1 MLGWNFALPQFGYKF
16 ARKLRQLC
24 LNRQSILG
32 VFNYNILGNMDKAE
46 IANYYSSLP
55 HGEKGRFTAFLSIHL
70 GGAPHTWQQKILGW
84 SLGIIGKPLSP
95 IVSKEI
101 NSIIQKGTWR
111 G

>member
-1 MLGWNFALPQFGYKF
+1 MLGWNFTLPKIGYKF
-16 ARKLRQLC
+16 ACKIRQLC
-24 LNRQSILG
+24 LNHQSILE

-84 SLGIIGKPLSP
+84 SLGVIGKPLSP

>member
-1 MLGWNFALPQFGYKF
+1 MGWNFALPKIGYKF
-16 ARKLRQLC
+16 ACKIRQLC
-24 LNRQSILG
+24 LNHQSILE

-84 SLGIIGKPLSP
+84 SLGVIGKPLSP

>member
-1 MLGWNFALPQFGYKF
+1 MLGWNFTLPKFGYKF
-16 ARKLRQLC
+16 ACKIRQLC
-24 LNRQSILG
+24 LNRQSILE

>member
-1 MLGWNFALPQFGYKF
+1 MGRNFALPKFGYKF
-16 ARKLRQLC
+16 ACKIRQLC
-24 LNRQSILG
+24 LNRQSILE
-32 VFNYNILGNMDKAE
+32 VFNYNKLGNMDKAE

>member
-1 MLGWNFALPQFGYKF
+1 MLGWNFALPKFGYKF
-16 ARKLRQLC
+16 ACKIRQLY
-24 LNRQSILG
+24 LNRQSILK

-46 IANYYSSLP
+46 IANYYSSLSN
-55 HGEKGRFTAFLSIHL
+55 GEKGRFTAFLSIHL

-101 NSIIQKGTWR
+101 CNIIQKGTWR

>member
-1 MLGWNFALPQFGYKF
+1 MGWNFALPKIGYKF
-16 ARKLRQLC
+16 ACKIRQLY
-24 LNRQSILG
+24 LNRQSILK

-84 SLGIIGKPLSP
+84 SLGVIGKPLSP

>member
-1 MLGWNFALPQFGYKF
+1 MGWNFALPKIGYKF
-16 ARKLRQLC
+16 ACKIRQLY
-24 LNRQSILG
+24 LNRQSVLK

>member
-1 MLGWNFALPQFGYKF
+1 MLGWNFALPKFGYKF
-16 ARKLRQLC
+16 ACKIRQLC
-24 LNRQSILG
+24 LNRQSILE

-46 IANYYSSLP
+46 IANFYSSLP

>member
-1 MLGWNFALPQFGYKF
+1 
-16 ARKLRQLC
+16 
-24 LNRQSILG
+24 
-32 VFNYNILGNMDKAE
+32 MDKAE

-84 SLGIIGKPLSP
+84 SQGVIGKPLSP

>member
-1 MLGWNFALPQFGYKF
+1 MLGWNFALPKFGYKF
-16 ARKLRQLC
+16 ACKIRQLC
-24 LNRQSILG
+24 LNRQSILE

-84 SLGIIGKPLSP
+84 SLGVIGKPLSP

>member
-1 MLGWNFALPQFGYKF
+1 MLGWNFALPKFGYKF
-16 ARKLRQLC
+16 ACKIRQLC
-24 LNRQSILG
+24 LNHQSILE

>member
-1 MLGWNFALPQFGYKF
+1 MLGWNFALPKFGYKF
-16 ARKLRQLC
+16 ACKIRQLC
-24 LNRQSILG
+24 LNRQSILE

>member
-1 MLGWNFALPQFGYKF
+1 MLGWNFALPKFGYNF
-16 ARKLRQLC
+16 ACKIRQLC
-24 LNRQSILG
+24 LNRQSILE

-84 SLGIIGKPLSP
+84 SLGVIGKPLSP

>member
-1 MLGWNFALPQFGYKF
+1 MLGWNFALPKFGYKF
-16 ARKLRQLC
+16 ACKIRQLC
-24 LNRQSILG
+24 LNHQSILE

-70 GGAPHTWQQKILGW
+70 GGAPHTWQQKILGC
-84 SLGIIGKPLSP
+84 SLGVIGKPLSP

>member
-1 MLGWNFALPQFGYKF
+1 MGWNFALPKIGYKF
-16 ARKLRQLC
+16 ACKIRQLY
-24 LNRQSILG
+24 LNRQSILN

-46 IANYYSSLP
+46 IANYYSSLSN
-55 HGEKGRFTAFLSIHL
+55 GEKGRFTAFLSIHL

-84 SLGIIGKPLSP
+84 SLGVIGKPLSP

>member
-1 MLGWNFALPQFGYKF
+1 MGWNFALPKIGYKF
-16 ARKLRQLC
+16 ACKIRQLY
-24 LNRQSILG
+24 LNRQSVLK

-84 SLGIIGKPLSP
+84 SLGVIGKPLSP

>member
-1 MLGWNFALPQFGYKF
+1 MNFALPKFGYKF
-16 ARKLRQLC
+16 ACKIRQLC
-24 LNRQSILG
+24 LNHQSILE

-84 SLGIIGKPLSP
+84 SLGVIGKPLSP

>member
-1 MLGWNFALPQFGYKF
+1 MGWNFALPKIGYKF
-16 ARKLRQLC
+16 ACKIKQLY
-24 LNRQSILG
+24 LNRQSILK

-84 SLGIIGKPLSP
+84 SLGVIGKPLSP

>member
-1 MLGWNFALPQFGYKF
+1 MLGWNFALPKFGYKF
-16 ARKLRQLC
+16 ACKIRQLC
-24 LNRQSILG
+24 LNHQSILE

-84 SLGIIGKPLSP
+84 SLGVIGKPLSP

>member
-1 MLGWNFALPQFGYKF
+1 MLGWNFAVPKFGYKF
-16 ARKLRQLC
+16 ACKIRQLC
-24 LNRQSILG
+24 LNRQSILE

>member
-1 MLGWNFALPQFGYKF
+1 LGWNFALPKIGYKF
-16 ARKLRQLC
+16 ACKIRQLY
-24 LNRQSILG
+24 LNRQSILK

-46 IANYYSSLP
+46 IANYYSSLSN
-55 HGEKGRFTAFLSIHL
+55 GEKGRFTAFLSIHL

-84 SLGIIGKPLSP
+84 ARNVTGKPLSP

-101 NSIIQKGTWR
+101 CNIIQKGTWR

>member
-1 MLGWNFALPQFGYKF
+1 MLGWNFALPKFGYKF
-16 ARKLRQLC
+16 ACKIRQLC
-24 LNRQSILG
+24 LNRQSILE

-70 GGAPHTWQQKILGW
+70 GGAPHTWQQKLLGW

>member
-1 MLGWNFALPQFGYKF
+1 MKEP
-16 ARKLRQLC
+16 C
-24 LNRQSILG
+24 
-32 VFNYNILGNMDKAE
+32 YNILGNMDKAE

>member
-1 MLGWNFALPQFGYKF
+1 MLGWNFTLPKFGYKF
-16 ARKLRQLC
+16 ACKIRQLC
-24 LNRQSILG
+24 LNRQSILE

-84 SLGIIGKPLSP
+84 SLGVIGKPLSP

>member
-1 MLGWNFALPQFGYKF
+1 MGRNFALPKFGYKF
-16 ARKLRQLC
+16 ACKIRQLC
-24 LNRQSILG
+24 LNHQSILE

-84 SLGIIGKPLSP
+84 SLGVIGKPLSP

>member
-1 MLGWNFALPQFGYKF
+1 MGWNFALPKIGYKF
-16 ARKLRQLC
+16 ACKIKQLY
-24 LNRQSILG
+24 LNRQSILK